1 MPPRYELASRLAVL
15 VLLIIPI
22 IGPITTARTY
32 KKQLPIESQQP
43 IFYPVMIG
51 IIVSV
56 VTVAVSFILIL
67 LSVIGI

>member
-1 MPPRYELASRLAVL
+1 MLPRYELATKLAIL
-15 VLLIIPI
+15 ILIIIPI
-22 IGPITTARTY
+22 IGPIATAQTY
-32 KKQLPIESQQP
+32 KKQVPIESQQP
-43 IFYPVMIG
+43 LFYPVMIG

>member
-1 MPPRYELASRLAVL
+1 MLPRYELATKLAVL
-15 VLLIIPI
+15 ILIIIPI
-22 IGPITTARTY
+22 IGPIATAHTY

>member
-1 MPPRYELASRLAVL
+1 MLHTKDSYESL
-15 VLLIIPI
+15 VCKQSI
-22 IGPITTARTY
+22 IGPIATAHTY